1 MPLESIMCGG
11 VKNSLRPTR
20 SCQFL
25 SHARPSSACRARI
38 SISQAPMRRNLRSA
52 RSGGF
57 ENCVGEDSCLFVLT
71 NNLAILPFI
80 QPRSFWIL
88 YHPSDPCRLQLTFSI
103 DTICHKACMIS
114 SYLRVYI

>member
-1 MPLESIMCGG
+1 MCGG

-38 SISQAPMRRNLRSA
+38 SISQAPIRRNLRSA
-52 RSGGF
+52 RSGCF

-71 NNLAILPFI
+71 NNLAIF
-80 QPRSFWIL
+80 SFFQARFFLIL
-88 YHPSDPCRLQLTFSI
+88 YHPSDPCRLQSI
-103 DTICHKACMIS
+103 LATDSMTSPIMHYFIV
-114 SYLRVYI
+114 L